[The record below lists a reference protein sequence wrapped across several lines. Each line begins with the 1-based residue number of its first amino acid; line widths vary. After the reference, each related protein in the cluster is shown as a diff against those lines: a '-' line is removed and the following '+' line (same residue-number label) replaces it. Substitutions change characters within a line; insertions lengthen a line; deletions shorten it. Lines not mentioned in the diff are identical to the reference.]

1 MYEPSRRELIDCT
14 LKINKD
20 NCKYLLNEYGGKRP
34 ECYDFVKIHIFDG
47 VIHDSQ
53 AYETLTKTY
62 GLQNDNKVTPFNV
75 LQFKTYQFE
84 RIFVFYIKEDESA
97 FKRRI
102 KLEGEE
108 AKKKGLRDPRDYG

>member
-47 VIHDSQ
+47 VIHDS
-53 AYETLTKTY
+53 
-62 GLQNDNKVTPFNV
+62 
-75 LQFKTYQFE
+75 
-84 RIFVFYIKEDESA
+84 
-97 FKRRI
+97 
-102 KLEGEE
+102 
-108 AKKKGLRDPRDYG
+108 